1 MISTST
7 HIIKQEFIALLLST
21 KRHGIER
28 VTRELESMGFFESPA
43 SRETH
48 FSYDGGLMKHSLNV
62 YHVASSI
69 ASNMRVLCPSLHIPE
84 ESVIITSLLHDVCKT
99 TRYHKKQ
106 EFVKEDGTIE
116 QRYVKDFSHFPIGHG
131 EKSVIQLLRWG
142 LELTEDEM
150 LAIRYHMGPWQL
162 SLTNEEQQQD
172 YREACTHHP
181 LVAIIHAADTLAA
194 QIIEMGSNTKGNK
207 PNT

>member
-43 SRETH
+43 SQETH
-48 FSYDGGLMKHSLNV
+48 LSYDGGLMDHSLNV

-69 ASNMRVLCPSLHIPE
+69 ASNMRMLCPSLHIPE

-99 TRYHKKQ
+99 TRYHQKQ

-116 QRYVKDFSHFPIGHG
+116 QRYVKDFSHFPIVHG

-172 YREACTHHP
+172 YREACTQHP
-181 LVAIIHAADTLAA
+181 LVAIIHAADTLTA